1 MTDNQQRFEEFK
13 LNGAEV
19 VDKVKDLIHQGNIRR
34 ITIKNEKG
42 VSLMEIPLTLGILGA
57 ALLPVL
63 AALGAMAAIVTRMSL
78 VVERIDGPDGARPE
92 PGNED
97 HNHHM
102 YLP

>member
-1 MTDNQQRFEEFK
+1 MHQEGQMTDNQQRFEEFK

-42 VSLMEIPLTLGILGA
+42 ESLMEIPLTLGVLGA

-78 VVERIDGPDGARPE
+78 VVERIDGHDGTRPE
-92 PGNED
+92 PGDDEKQ
-97 HNHHM
+97 
-102 YLP
+102 